1 MTAYTLFLTDYVNI
15 EFNLRRNVITSILAF
30 AMNLALMFISYRL
43 VIMRGGLASI
53 GLWSTLTSWIFLIRF
68 GDIGMTTA
76 VVRFVSLCDA
86 RRESERIRAYLDTSL
101 ALNGFLFTLLAGIGY
116 LVFSSSI
123 DRVVPGDVVAQ
134 ETAHM
139 ILPLMFTGFVLSN
152 LSGLVLGG
160 LTGLHRGY
168 QVALITIG
176 GALTQL
182 CVVVPT
188 VPHVGLAGLAW
199 GQIVQHAGM
208 IIVGWGLFLV
218 ALRRDSGLHRGIL
231 PLYVSYVALRE
242 MLAFSLKAQ
251 FANLINGL
259 FEPISKI
266 FVGRFGG
273 LELLGHYELAYK
285 MVSLPRNAV
294 VAGAQATTPAMTR
307 LMTENLPE
315 ARALYQHTRQNLLF
329 RGSPVLIA
337 TVLCAPFA
345 SWLWLGRL
353 DEQLWVFIAFL
364 AAGFMVNTLGVSA
377 YLLGVASGWL
387 RGNIV
392 SSLVAVFSM
401 VLFCALAAAVL
412 DERGQIAGVTLGLAL
427 GGIVNI
433 RLNSWLL
440 EDLR

>member
-1 MTAYTLFLTDYVNI
+1 MIVYILFLTDKVNI

-53 GLWSTLTSWIFLIRF
+53 GLWSTLVSWIFLIRF

-76 VVRFVSLCDA
+76 VVRFIALCDA
-86 RRESERIRAYLDTSL
+86 RWESERIRTYLDTSL

-116 LVFSSSI
+116 LAFSTSI
-123 DRVVPGDVVAQ
+123 EHVVPDDMIAQ
-134 ETAHM
+134 ETARM

-168 QVALITIG
+168 QGALITIG

-188 VPHVGLAGLAW
+188 VPHFGLVGLAW
-199 GQIVQHAGM
+199 GQIAQHAGM
-208 IIVGWGLFLV
+208 IIVGWGLFIV
-218 ALRRDSGLHRGIL
+218 ALRRDSGLPSGIL
-231 PLYVSYVALRE
+231 PSYVSSIALRE
-242 MLAFSLKAQ
+242 MLGFSLKAQ
-251 FANLINGL
+251 FANLLNGL

-266 FVGRFGG
+266 IVGRFGG

-307 LMTENLPE
+307 LMTDNLPE
-315 ARALYQHTRQNLLF
+315 ARELYQHTRQNLMR
-329 RGSPVLIA
+329 RGGPVLIA
-337 TVLCAPFA
+337 TVLTAPFA

-353 DEQLWVFIAFL
+353 DVQLWVFIAFL
-364 AAGFMVNTLGVSA
+364 AAGYMVNILGASA
-377 YLLGVASGWL
+377 YLLCVASGRL
-387 RGNIV
+387 QGNIV
-392 SSLVAVFSM
+392 SSFVAVVSM

-412 DERGQIAGVTLGLAL
+412 DERGQIAGVALGLAL

-433 RLNSWLL
+433 RLNTKLL
-440 EDLR
+440 DGLR